1 MSKVIIID
9 TNPNHVRAQPENAII
24 LPKWKGDPKDTEL
37 VSLVPFLEFIHTMN
51 YGDVRKVLKSFE
63 GQHIPTEFARREAIA
78 RAEHNKLVA
87 AKAKKVNAGSLGSFF
102 GIKPSKLNPMAMEG
116 EEDPAEAYAKGK
128 MLQDI
133 ARERGM
139 RNYLAMEEEIK
150 KNGEMWLRMEQ
161 EAQEK
166 AQKEMMKNM
175 QSSVFSWF
183 GTPSGEEQQSGE
195 KKA

>member
-1 MSKVIIID
+1 M
-9 TNPNHVRAQPENAII
+9 RAQPENAII
-24 LPKWKGDPKDTEL
+24 LPKWKGDPKDNEL
-37 VSLVPFLEFIHTMN
+37 VSLVPFLEFIYAMN

-87 AKAKKVNAGSLGSFF
+87 AKAKKAGLGSLGARF

-116 EEDPAEAYAKGK
+116 EEDPAEAFAKGK
-128 MLQDI
+128 MIQDI
-133 ARERGM
+133 QRERGL

-150 KNGEMWLRMEQ
+150 KNGEMWLKMEQ

-175 QSSVFSWF
+175 QSSVFGWF
-183 GTPSGEEQQSGE
+183 GGAPSEQQPGESE